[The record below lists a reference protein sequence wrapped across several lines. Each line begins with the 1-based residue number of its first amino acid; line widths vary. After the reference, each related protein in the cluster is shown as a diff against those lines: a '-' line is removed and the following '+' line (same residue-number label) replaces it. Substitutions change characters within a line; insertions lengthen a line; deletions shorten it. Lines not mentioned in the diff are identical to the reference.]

1 LKPTHNKR
9 ACGNAG
15 ENGASEV
22 RGHGSSTTE
31 KRHSA
36 RQSCAPRA
44 ESADLTTRV
53 LDAHQA
59 REATDGSIPWHW
71 PHLDRFAESKGILEI
86 KCPYSLYV
94 IDLLLCCAPL
104 ASCSSASM
112 SSLMSIVLPCFQAVN
127 ISQTRIDGC

>member
-1 LKPTHNKR
+1 MRLKPTHNKR
-9 ACGNAG
+9 TCDNAG

-22 RGHGSSTTE
+22 HGHGSSTIDQ
-31 KRHSA
+31 R
-36 RQSCAPRA
+36 RSCAPRA
-44 ESADLTTRV
+44 ESVDLTTRV

-59 REATDGSIPWHW
+59 REARDGSIPWHW

-94 IDLLLCCAPL
+94 IVLVLCCAPL

-127 ISQTRIDGC
+127 ISQTRLDGC